1 MSRASTAADA
11 VETAAAVS
19 QALTVADD
27 ACTPS
32 EVPSGLVSV
41 CNQLLLCTACN
52 CMLWSQ
58 TPEGK
63 EAWSSLEV
71 SAAVQDLFLAVC
83 CVIGQQRY
91 MQCVLRV
98 WGQQQQQQLGL
109 QEPQVLLDPT
119 VQRALHTIAAA
130 PKALRLQLAVD
141 LAAAAAVAHKPDVIQ
156 AVKQEGATQLVSAAT
171 KRVLTLHGLTACCG

>member
-19 QALTVADD
+19 QTLSVADD
-27 ACTPS
+27 ACTPAA
-32 EVPSGLVSV
+32 VPSGIVSV

-71 SAAVQDLFLAVC
+71 SAAIQDLFLAVC

-91 MQCVLRV
+91 LQCVLKV
-98 WGQQQQQQLGL
+98 WGQQQQHQQQLGL
-109 QEPQVLLDPT
+109 QEPQVSQDPSLQQ
-119 VQRALHTIAAA
+119 VLHTIAAA
-130 PKALRLQLAVD
+130 PEALRLQLAVD
-141 LAAAAAVAHKPDVIQ
+141 LAAAAAVAHKPDLNQ
-156 AVKQEGATQLVSAAT
+156 AVKQDGAIQLVSAAS
-171 KRVLTLHGLTACCG
+171 KSC